1 MFQSYENSQPPTT
14 SNSFPTTVIPLDDLT
29 VSQTSS
35 KKQPPSST
43 EKVKS
48 KLSTVTSNSASSKQ
62 NNMSNSNSGNS
73 NGKKKDN
80 NQKPIHESDVDMEN
94 LPVIQG
100 SFEITK
106 TDADI
111 AQKRSNA
118 NQKPASTQSS
128 VTSTLKPFI
137 VSPASTIRIKSHHEK
152 PLAPKSTETTT
163 KTATTRAPVTSTTTM
178 TTTKTATDL
187 HLRETATVGIAK
199 IEKTNIKGSGADEKL
214 KKNFSTSS
222 PILKTLENT
231 FGNDEEENNNSR
243 SDEEE
248 EKELPKLDVS
258 LFTSAPILDEQPW
271 RPIQP
276 VPNQIKSTYPN
287 QITTSTTATPTT
299 ISSSNN
305 KNNNEKNIFESPTDS
320 LDIFR
325 SPFKPNPPENVLF
338 RNKFV
343 DPVNDTN
350 DSSVF
355 YQSFY
360 NPNFSAGDLA
370 IEKLGIDTLRPYP
383 LPVNKIDLNENQ
395 NSPQFKPLGEDDEI
409 KKNGSSNSKTDKSD
423 DIKINYDEEKFEHL
437 GGGVIAMIAK
447 KPETN
452 DSYSSKVL
460 VVGNVNDTH
469 RREGEI
475 IHHGV
480 VVDNE
485 GENENLKNVTE
496 STANLSDIFQELLD
510 LEGADEALN
519 FTMTDNN
526 KLESRIISDDSIE
539 DISSSTEQ
547 QQILTSPSTSTLSSA
562 AVAEK
567 EKLNFMNMKE
577 FIVQMQKNKSSDEVE
592 NSSEMEKDDDED
604 DNADVENK
612 NNDDGGVR
620 AIFGDSKTLTKT
632 TEKSTT
638 TYVEVETL
646 KYTPTS
652 APITH
657 STMASLPQ
665 LFPEIVHKWEFVNGT
680 STNSTETSM
689 TKKIFNETLQAV
701 VVENSQTT
709 SPPPSS
715 SLSNSQKQETD
726 FDDFKANRTGDD
738 KPTDLQELSSIFDTL
753 FPKLGMKPIDTAS
766 KTPPFAQQNNK
777 LKNNNNNSSRNRTTT
792 KKINSNNTTPI
803 SKQRPAANKLSSQ
816 TKAHA
821 TTTKFPLT
829 TTKSSSTHRKST
841 SATPATT
848 MKDKL
853 FTSSGSSSEVGVIGE
868 AEVEPVDP
876 TQYDEMLSL
885 ATSSTF
891 SRIPSSTTPS
901 LITLLPAKSNSGI
914 RNFNPRL
921 KLASRTSNSQQSSG
935 EQRKIELPKNFVVKT
950 SMTFDA

>member
-1 MFQSYENSQPPTT
+1 MRKQCSAFISLYYKFFHSFQPLSLQNYENSQPPST
-14 SNSFPTTVIPLDDLT
+14 SNSFPTTVIPLDDLA
-29 VSQTSS
+29 VSSTSS
-35 KKQPPSST
+35 KKQPSSST
-43 EKVKS
+43 EKTKS
-48 KLSTVTSNSASSKQ
+48 KLSTVTSNLTISKQ
-62 NNMSNSNSGNS
+62 QNTSSNSGS
-73 NGKKKDN
+73 GKKKDN

-118 NQKPASTQSS
+118 NQRPASTQSS
-128 VTSTLKPFI
+128 VTSTLKPFFI
-137 VSPASTIRIKSHHEK
+137 TPASTIRIKSHEK
-152 PLAPKSTETTT
+152 PSAKTSVKSADVTKATTT
-163 KTATTRAPVTSTTTM
+163 PASTTT
-178 TTTKTATDL
+178 TTTMRNAELQQKTS
-187 HLRETATVGIAK
+187 TVPTGIAK
-199 IEKTNIKGSGADEKL
+199 IEKTNKVAVESFQHD
-214 KKNFSTSS
+214 FSTSS
-222 PILKTLENT
+222 PILKTLQNT
-231 FGNDEEENNNSR
+231 FNDNI
-243 SDEEE
+243 DD
-248 EKELPKLDVS
+248 KELPKLDVS
-258 LFTSAPILDEQPW
+258 LFTSAPVLDEQPW

-276 VPNQIKSTYPN
+276 VPSQMKSSSFPN
-287 QITTSTTATPTT
+287 QITTTESTMP
-299 ISSSNN
+299 SD
-305 KNNNEKNIFESPTDS
+305 NEDNIFESPADS

-325 SPFKPNPPENVLF
+325 SPFKSNSPENVMF
-338 RNKFV
+338 RNKFA

-395 NSPQFKPLGEDDEI
+395 NSPQFKPLGEKREGEEI
-409 KKNGSSNSKTDKSD
+409 KRNGSNSNNDNRN

-437 GGGVIAMIAK
+437 GGGVIAK

-452 DSYSSKVL
+452 ESK
-460 VVGNVNDTH
+460 VVGNVNDA
-469 RREGEI
+469 
-475 IHHGV
+475 HGSVPFV
-480 VVDNE
+480 VINNE
-485 GENENLKNVTE
+485 GANENMMKNVTE

-510 LEGADEALN
+510 LEGADDALN

-547 QQILTSPSTSTLSSA
+547 QIVTSPSTTTTSA
-562 AVAEK
+562 

-577 FIVQMQKNKSSDEVE
+577 FIVQMQRNKSSDEVE
-592 NSSEMEKDDDED
+592 NSSEMENDDDDED
-604 DNADVENK
+604 G
-612 NNDDGGVR
+612 GGVDT
-620 AIFGDSKTLTKT
+620 IFGGNDGKAKT

-657 STMASLPQ
+657 STVSSPQ
-665 LFPEIVHKWEFVNGT
+665 LFPDIVHKWEFVNGT
-680 STNSTETSM
+680 STNSTESSI

-709 SPPPSS
+709 SPSS
-715 SLSNSQKQETD
+715 SSFSHSQKTKI
-726 FDDFKANRTGDD
+726 DDFQANRTGDE
-738 KPTDLQELSSIFDTL
+738 KPANLQELSSIFDTL
-753 FPKLGMKPIDTAS
+753 VSKLGMKPIDTAS
-766 KTPPFAQQNNK
+766 KTPPFSQQNSK
-777 LKNNNNNSSRNRTTT
+777 LKNGANSRNRTTT
-792 KKINSNNTTPI
+792 KKMNSKSSNTTPI
-803 SKQRPAANKLSSQ
+803 SKQRPTTNKFSSQ
-816 TKAHA
+816 TKAFA
-821 TTTKFPLT
+821 TTTQVPLT
-829 TTKSSSTHRKST
+829 TKLSTYRKST
-841 SATPATT
+841 TT
-848 MKDKL
+848 MSSITSHQMTTTKEKL
-853 FTSSGSSSEVGVIGE
+853 FTSPGSSSEIGVIGE

-891 SRIPSSTTPS
+891 SRFPSTTTPS

-921 KLASRTSNSQQSSG
+921 KLAPRTSSSSG
-935 EQRKIELPKNFVVKT
+935 ERIELPKNFVVKT

>member
-1 MFQSYENSQPPTT
+1 
-14 SNSFPTTVIPLDDLT
+14 
-29 VSQTSS
+29 
-35 KKQPPSST
+35 
-43 EKVKS
+43 
-48 KLSTVTSNSASSKQ
+48 
-62 NNMSNSNSGNS
+62 MSNSNSGNS
-73 NGKKKDN
+73 KKKDSS
-80 NQKPIHESDVDMEN
+80 QVKPIHESDVDMEN

-128 VTSTLKPFI
+128 VTSTLKPFF

-152 PLAPKSTETTT
+152 PLAPKSTETT
-163 KTATTRAPVTSTTTM
+163 KTTTRVPVTSTTTI
-178 TTTKTATDL
+178 KTVTDL
-187 HLRETATVGIAK
+187 HLREISTAGIAK
-199 IEKTNIKGSGADEKL
+199 IEKTNNKGSDEKL

-222 PILKTLENT
+222 PILKTLQNT
-231 FGNDEEENNNSR
+231 FENDEEENNNS
-243 SDEEE
+243 SDGEE

-276 VPNQIKSTYPN
+276 VPNQIKSTFPN
-287 QITTSTTATPTT
+287 QITTSTTATPT
-299 ISSSNN
+299 NN
-305 KNNNEKNIFESPTDS
+305 NNNEKNNFESPTDS

-360 NPNFSAGDLA
+360 NPNFSAGDMA

-395 NSPQFKPLGEDDEI
+395 NSPQFKPLGENDEI
-409 KKNGSSNSKTDKSD
+409 KRNGSNSNTDKSD
-423 DIKINYDEEKFEHL
+423 DIKINYDEDKFEHL
-437 GGGVIAMIAK
+437 GGGVIAK

-452 DSYSSKVL
+452 DSSSK

-469 RREGEI
+469 GGEI
-475 IHHGV
+475 IHH
-480 VVDNE
+480 VVDNNE

-547 QQILTSPSTSTLSSA
+547 QILTSPSTTSSSSILSSA
-562 AVAEK
+562 AAAAAEK

-592 NSSEMEKDDDED
+592 NSSEMEKDDDDDDDDVD
-604 DNADVENK
+604 DNDEN
-612 NNDDGGVR
+612 NNNDGGVR
-620 AIFGDSKTLTKT
+620 AIFGGSKSFTKT

-657 STMASLPQ
+657 STVATLPQ

-680 STNSTETSM
+680 STNSTESSM

-709 SPPPSS
+709 PSPLSASSS
-715 SLSNSQKQETD
+715 SLSNSQRTD
-726 FDDFKANRTGDD
+726 INDFKINRTGDD
-738 KPTDLQELSSIFDTL
+738 KPTNLQELSSIFDTL
-753 FPKLGMKPIDTAS
+753 FPKLSMKPIDTAS
-766 KTPPFAQQNNK
+766 KTPPFSQQNSK
-777 LKNNNNNSSRNRTTT
+777 LKNNANNSRNRTTT
-792 KKINSNNTTPI
+792 KRTNSYNTTPI
-803 SKQRPAANKLSSQ
+803 SKQRPTTNKLSSQ
-816 TKAHA
+816 TKAYA
-821 TTTKFPLT
+821 TTTQLPLM
-829 TTKSSSTHRKST
+829 TKTSSTYSRKTPST
-841 SATPATT
+841 STTPTSTT
-848 MKDKL
+848 KDKL

-891 SRIPSSTTPS
+891 SKIPSTTTPS

-935 EQRKIELPKNFVVKT
+935 EQRNIELPKNFVVKT